1 MRGHAEKS
9 GNLAYVKVYGPCACC
24 GYSESRSCLV
34 SARATRRYATC
45 CMGTKLK
52 FSEVT
57 RKHPSRIL
65 LSRYKINVGK
75 VRYHRDTLP
84 SGEESD
90 FRTGRSGMHRRA
102 APPPQPAALSH
113 CATLARRS
121 RSVSTTWT
129 ATRAAQSWVK
139 MVSIGLRAILMI
151 LSIHLNGAVLVS
163 VHALSLSLLCL
174 PLVLSTVHNFCA
186 WGCFC
191 SPCSI
196 NIIAHSDCS
205 VLTRAQAAQ
214 RTISCST
221 ESRPGSSEYSLP
233 CNKPVHLLYV
243 RSSSNARRPSKPRE
257 CALTSLGSSSRHG
270 WRCCCSDGAVS
281 ALLKWVPASRCIVLA
296 HVLGSAAGGIARCA
310 RMSVGGGASTW
321 NSISP
326 HPLLMLSSRV

>member
-1 MRGHAEKS
+1 M
-9 GNLAYVKVYGPCACC
+9 
-24 GYSESRSCLV
+24 
-34 SARATRRYATC
+34 
-45 CMGTKLK
+45 
-52 FSEVT
+52 
-57 RKHPSRIL
+57 
-65 LSRYKINVGK
+65 
-75 VRYHRDTLP
+75 YHRDTLP

-139 MVSIGLRAILMI
+139 MVSIGPQAILMI

-196 NIIAHSDCS
+196 NSIAFLSAPRKLVHRRHGKPSIALLNRDPEQANIHSHAIRRCTCYTCAP
-205 VLTRAQAAQ
+205 L
-214 RTISCST
+214 RTPDGQ
-221 ESRPGSSEYSLP
+221 ENP
-233 CNKPVHLLYV
+233 
-243 RSSSNARRPSKPRE
+243 SNARSQALDR
-257 CALTSLGSSSRHG
+257 ALTTAGDAAAERARTARLQSVSRPPG
-270 WRCCCSDGAVS
+270 GMCWRMC
-281 ALLKWVPASRCIVLA
+281 LQ
-296 HVLGSAAGGIARCA
+296 
-310 RMSVGGGASTW
+310 
-321 NSISP
+321 
-326 HPLLMLSSRV
+326 